1 MKNNNGKVAIA
12 IVAMFVVALS
22 IVGLTYAYFTA
33 RVVGNDANQSI
44 QVTAGELVISYNNSQ
59 SIAAL
64 NIVPGWISDGKT
76 FYDPVYSIQ
85 NFNGVRGIT
94 AVSTDDFGA
103 DATDATKPATGKL
116 AIKPS
121 IVPDT
126 TTNVVIDADENITKE
141 YSAYGLADPATF
153 NVVNEGTDGAA
164 YEVELSFDIDGIA
177 DLENLVAYL
186 YESDSETFG
195 TTPIFTTTFKDKTS
209 PITAITTR
217 TLATTGAKKYYKLVL
232 EYKEAAEAGNDT
244 ADNQD
249 ASQDAKVLVT
259 VNVNGLPQ
267 TSVGQNNPAV
277 QPAVQ

>member
-1 MKNNNGKVAIA
+1 MKNNNGKIAIA

-33 RVVGNDANQSI
+33 QVVGNDANQSI
-44 QVTAGELVISYNNSQ
+44 EVTAGELVISYNNSQ
-59 SIAAL
+59 SIAAA

-85 NFNGVRGIT
+85 NFNGVRGVT
-94 AVSTDDFGA
+94 AVSLDEFGA
-103 DATDATKPATGKL
+103 DEGDLAAEPSVETTATT
-116 AIKPS
+116 
-121 IVPDT
+121 
-126 TTNVVIDADENITKE
+126 VIDEKT
-141 YSAYGLADPATF
+141 YSAYGLTDAATF

-164 YEVELSFDIDGIA
+164 YEVELSFDIDGIT

-195 TTPIFTTTFKDKTS
+195 TTPIFTTTFKDKSS
-209 PITAITTR
+209 PITAINTR
-217 TLATTGAKKYYKLVL
+217 TLATTGAKKHYKLVL

-249 ASQDAKVLVT
+249 ASQGAKVLVT

-277 QPAVQ
+277 Q